1 MGISSRDADYS
12 VFARRALAD
21 RADDSFVAI
30 LRLYYYYHP
39 HTSMNTSKVLLVA
52 VVAALVLAG
61 VWFGTRRATP
71 PPVTVPPVVEAT
83 YVNASADLVVVS
95 SPLPGAAVPATVTVT
110 GQARGT
116 WYFEASFP
124 LEVVA
129 ASGEQLVQMPV
140 QAQGEWMTTNFVP
153 FSAQVTLLGTYK
165 GAAKIIL
172 HNDNP
177 SGLPENEK
185 SLTIPIVIQ

>member
-1 MGISSRDADYS
+1 MNRSKML
-12 VFARRALAD
+12 V
-21 RADDSFVAI
+21 I
-30 LRLYYYYHP
+30 L
-39 HTSMNTSKVLLVA
+39 VVVGLV
-52 VVAALVLAG
+52 VAG
-61 VWFGTRRATP
+61 VWFGTRRAAP
-71 PPVTVPPVVEAT
+71 PSTVPPVVEVT
-83 YVNASADLVVVS
+83 YVNASADLVVVT
-95 SPLPGAAVPATVTVT
+95 SPLPGATVPATFTVT

-124 LEVVA
+124 LEVTS

-153 FSAQVTLLGTYK
+153 FSAQVTLPATYK

-185 SLTIPIVIQ
+185 SLTIPITV

>member
-1 MGISSRDADYS
+1 
-12 VFARRALAD
+12 
-21 RADDSFVAI
+21 
-30 LRLYYYYHP
+30 
-39 HTSMNTSKVLLVA
+39 MNTSKLLVIL
-52 VVAALVLAG
+52 VVVGLVVAG

-71 PPVTVPPVVEAT
+71 PLVTVPPTVEAT

-95 SPLPGAAVPATVTVT
+95 SPLPGATVPAMFTVT

-124 LEVVA
+124 LEVVS

-153 FSAQVTLLGTYK
+153 FSAQITLPATYK

-172 HNDNP
+172 RNDNP

-185 SLTIPIVIQ
+185 RLTIPVVIQ